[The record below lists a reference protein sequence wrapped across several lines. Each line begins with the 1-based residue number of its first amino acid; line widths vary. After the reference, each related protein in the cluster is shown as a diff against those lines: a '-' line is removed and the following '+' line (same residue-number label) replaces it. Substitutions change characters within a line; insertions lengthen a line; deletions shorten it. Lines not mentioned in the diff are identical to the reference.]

1 MNNMQNKHKVHRKLF
16 KDKEVS
22 SEAAGEKISLSETK
36 KFQQMA
42 DFSSKTVN
50 ARGENTGKKE
60 RCPPRT
66 LYPGKILELQRVLR
80 VFSSKTNR
88 IYPQQTGT
96 IQNAK
101 RNSPAEGNKTRQK
114 K

>member
-1 MNNMQNKHKVHRKLF
+1 
-16 KDKEVS
+16 
-22 SEAAGEKISLSETK
+22 
-36 KFQQMA
+36 MA

-50 ARGENTGKKE
+50 ARGEENTGKKNAVHLE
-60 RCPPRT
+60 
-66 LYPGKILELQRVLR
+66 LYIQGKYQELQRVLR

-88 IYPQQTGT
+88 IHPQQTGT

-114 K
+114 KMNVQQRMRKK